1 MSDRTQPDGSS
12 HTAHA
17 HALVGDAER
26 LHLLDEAVGI
36 TREGIVITDSQAP
49 DEPIIYVNR
58 GFERITGYG
67 YEEVLGRNCRFL
79 QGADT
84 DPAEVDK
91 IRQALRDATPVTVE
105 LLNVRK
111 DGSEF
116 WNLVSITP
124 IVDAAGLVTH
134 RVGVQLDVTDRKR
147 AQDAL
152 RTARD
157 QLEQRVAE
165 RTEDLQQAN
174 LALREEVQARRQ
186 TQERLIEQQKRLRS
200 LANQLSNAEQRER
213 RRIAGELHDRVSQGL
228 VALKVQLEILGQAD
242 GADVADMLD
251 ALDEL
256 VEQTRSMTFDLCPPM
271 LYDLGLVAAV
281 EELTARTGRDAGLQ
295 AEFVDDGRPK
305 PVEPELRGFLYRA
318 TRELLLNVTKHAKAS
333 SVVVSMDRSP
343 QTLAISV
350 QDDGRGVQRSQE
362 ASPRKTE
369 GGFGLFSIRE
379 RLGQLGGWLLEESK
393 PDQGTRMTLFVPL
406 TDADTSREDTS
417 TDGDANHTGG

>member
-1 MSDRTQPDGSS
+1 MADRTQPDASS
-12 HTAHA
+12 HTEHA
-17 HALVGDAER
+17 HALVGDDER
-26 LHLLDEAVGI
+26 LRLLDEAVGI

-79 QGADT
+79 QGPHT
-84 DPAEVDK
+84 DSGEVDK
-91 IRQALRDATPVTVE
+91 IRQAFREGTPVTVE

-124 IVDAAGLVTH
+124 IVDASGRVTH

-152 RTARD
+152 RAARD

-174 LALREEVQARRQ
+174 LALREEVQTRRQ
-186 TQERLIEQQKRLRS
+186 TQERLVEQQKRLRS

-228 VALKVQLEILGQAD
+228 VALKVQLEMLGQSD
-242 GADVADMLD
+242 GADVAGMLD
-251 ALDEL
+251 SLDEL

-281 EELTARTGRDAGLQ
+281 EELTARIGRDAGLR

-318 TRELLLNVTKHAKAS
+318 TRELLLNVTKHARAS

-350 QDDGRGVQRSQE
+350 QDDGRGLQQARRTPGSS
-362 ASPRKTE
+362 AG

-379 RLGQLGGWLLEESK
+379 RLGQLGGWLLEESR
-393 PDQGTRMTLFVPL
+393 PEQGTRMTLFVPL
-406 TDADTSREDTS
+406 TDTRTSGEETP
-417 TDGDANHTGG
+417 TDGDANRTGG